1 MISNIEAFW
10 VQFVYAACAYRVSSA
25 RVFSLFFFGLTMRA
39 ATVERACTVS
49 LEGIPGRSWK
59 IHKPHDYVVVDDQMF
74 VRLAA
79 WNLGLLTLV
88 YDQHNRPPANTLT
101 TNNGLTRLI
110 GLRNQ
115 QQAAHLSDD
124 DGHAQSSLF
133 EPKLKKCRT
142 PQGEQA
148 QKRKS
153 PRSMTLDVPIYTATL
168 PNGATET
175 TWHQIEVLRPV
186 HPCDNLFVACTAEAM
201 APILHMMRT
210 EGYEEGVSEAQTM
223 PRGKQRIIPTGIQKK
238 KAQWL
243 VKYTKQDGSGGAKS
257 VSTLDEAIRFKAEPS
272 VSPGDETE
280 HGA

>member
-1 MISNIEAFW
+1 MTEFTDCLSDDIKYTGIL
-10 VQFVYAACAYRVSSA
+10 VQVRLRGLRVGFPAQGYS
-25 RVFSLFFFGLTMRA
+25 VCVFGLTMRA

-59 IHKPHDYVVVDDQMF
+59 ITKPHDYVVVDDQMF

-115 QQAAHLSDD
+115 QQAAHLADD
-124 DGHAQSSLF
+124 DGHAQCSLF

-153 PRSMTLDVPIYTATL
+153 PSCMTYQFI
-168 PNGATET
+168 
-175 TWHQIEVLRPV
+175 HLR
-186 HPCDNLFVACTAEAM
+186 F
-201 APILHMMRT
+201 RT
-210 EGYEEGVSEAQTM
+210 E
-223 PRGKQRIIPTGIQKK
+223 RQK
-238 KAQWL
+238 
-243 VKYTKQDGSGGAKS
+243 
-257 VSTLDEAIRFKAEPS
+257 
-272 VSPGDETE
+272 
-280 HGA
+280 